1 MILSWLNPLMQNHE
15 NLYRG
20 LTVKLYLDFQLC
32 GALVPKPLIFQGP
45 NVVDPFIFTEKLQR

>member
-15 NLYRG
+15 YRG

-32 GALVPKPLIFQGP
+32 GGLVPKPLIFQGP
-45 NVVDPFIFTEKLQR
+45 NVADPFIFTEKLQR